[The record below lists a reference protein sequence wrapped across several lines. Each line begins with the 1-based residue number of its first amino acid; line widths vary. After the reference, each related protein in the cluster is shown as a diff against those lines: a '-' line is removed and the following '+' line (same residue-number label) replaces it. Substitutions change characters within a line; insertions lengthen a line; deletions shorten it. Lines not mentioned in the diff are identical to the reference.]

1 MDLTNI
7 WQEHRTFILL
17 VMAGLLVFFVGQGVI
32 SSVYGIDETKRT
44 VDRHFRNLQRA
55 EYPSTSQLDEA
66 RDLNEALTE
75 EYEASLKKINFVP
88 DPKYLLSKDE
98 KPDIQYDRLFN
109 EARDTLVEGAKTL
122 NITVDENLGMPE
134 LSPTRPAEIQRAL
147 IALDIVTRVVLL
159 AVESQIGVIDTIDM
173 VPETGRRKQSFMRE
187 QRVKF
192 KMQGK
197 ASAMA
202 EFLRRFTLQD
212 NFLGI
217 EEAEFD
223 MADSDGNQIKA
234 AFTVSA
240 LTIIKEDSDT

>member
-1 MDLTNI
+1 MDLTNL

-44 VDRHFRNLQRA
+44 VDRHYRNLQRA

-66 RDLNEALTE
+66 RELNETLTE
-75 EYEASLKKINFVP
+75 EYEAALARINFTP
-88 DPKYLLSKDE
+88 DPKYLLSRDE

-134 LSPTRPAEIQRAL
+134 LSPTRPSEIQRAL
-147 IALDIVTRVVLL
+147 IALDMVTRVVLL

-173 VPETGRRKQSFMRE
+173 VPDTGRRKQSFMRE

-192 KMQGK
+192 KMVGK
-197 ASAMA
+197 ADAVA
-202 EFLRRFTLQD
+202 EFLRRFTLQE
-212 NFLGI
+212 NFLSI

-234 AFTVSA
+234 SFTVSA
-240 LTIIKEDSDT
+240 LNIIKEDSDT